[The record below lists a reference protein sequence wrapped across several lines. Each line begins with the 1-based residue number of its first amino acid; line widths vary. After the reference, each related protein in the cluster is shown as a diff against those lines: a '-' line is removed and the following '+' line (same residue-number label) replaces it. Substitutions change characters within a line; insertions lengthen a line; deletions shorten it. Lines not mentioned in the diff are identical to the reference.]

1 MSWLAWIRDLVGVLL
16 LGGGLFFATLGVF
29 GLYRM
34 PDVYTRMHGGSKAVT
49 LGASMLL
56 LALVF
61 LAPLPFGLRAVA
73 ILAFVFLTT
82 PVATFVAARAAHR
95 RREPMTEHTI
105 CDELEEFRHADRDEE
120 KEPYQVD

>member
-1 MSWLAWIRDLVGVLL
+1 LNWLAWIRDFVGILL
-16 LGGGLFFATLGVF
+16 LAGGLLFAALGVF

-56 LALVF
+56 LSLLF
-61 LAPLPFGLRAVA
+61 LAPLSLGLRAAA

-82 PVATFVAARAAHR
+82 PVATFVSARAAHR
-95 RREPMTEHTI
+95 RREPMTEHTV
-105 CDELEEFRHADRDEE
+105 CDELEAYRHADRDEE
-120 KEPYQVD
+120 KEPYEVD